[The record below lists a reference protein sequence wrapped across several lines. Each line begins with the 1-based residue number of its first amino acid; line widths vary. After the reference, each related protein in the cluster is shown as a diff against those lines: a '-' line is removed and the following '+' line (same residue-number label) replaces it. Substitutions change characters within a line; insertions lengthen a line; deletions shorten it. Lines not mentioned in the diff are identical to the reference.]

1 MLRVKICVI
10 IKFPKLSIA
19 FKFYLFVFCS
29 DISIRKY
36 VYKELPRSTLSLSC
50 SFLSRSHRC
59 DYSVLPCVHQQNN
72 RERGYPLCEGEKV
85 NYTWEHY
92 TCVSWLLIKLC
103 KKMKFSRWMIL
114 YIYES
119 LLVIYCP
126 IKHLIYL
133 LIISEIIF
141 YKIVK

>member
-1 MLRVKICVI
+1 MHLNFI
-10 IKFPKLSIA
+10 
-19 FKFYLFVFCS
+19 YLYSVQ
-29 DISIRKY
+29 ISLLENMFTKNCL
-36 VYKELPRSTLSLSC
+36 EDCTLSLSC

>member
-1 MLRVKICVI
+1 MHLNFI
-10 IKFPKLSIA
+10 
-19 FKFYLFVFCS
+19 YLYSVQ
-29 DISIRKY
+29 ISLLENMFTKNCL
-36 VYKELPRSTLSLSC
+36 EDCTLPLSC

-103 KKMKFSRWMIL
+103 KKRKFSRWMIL